1 MTNLF
6 KHGLVHPH
14 KVKELYNQSIK
25 DTINTLGVPKNIIKQ
40 VFKIQESY
48 YCRLEEKT
56 LSDEDKL
63 WYSNLVESCNGLE
76 GNGRDLPLPLKNMWT
91 SGSAIKQFRRHRN
104 SSRSKE
110 GLIQSTKNAV
120 ISNVNS
126 ILSAEFPRTSGE
138 RCLEVLVG
146 SKSYPKGFIRPEDET
161 GFQPSYKANFGLAWV
176 KKVYDKGLATIQSGK
191 RKVLTILLEHDP
203 YQYLTED
210 GIDCYKGSFLDI
222 RFKHRGSGEYGYK
235 MTPESLEDYC
245 LLIKETDNGK
255 VYGIG
260 QSISKAMSLLERR
273 QNAKVMK
280 SLMENEL

>member
-40 VFKIQESY
+40 VFKITESY
-48 YCRLEEKT
+48 YCRLEEKN

-91 SGSAIKQFRRHRN
+91 SGRAIKQFRRHRN

-126 ILSAEFPRTSGE
+126 ILSSEFPRTSGE

-146 SKSYPKGFIRPEDET
+146 SKSYPNGFIR
-161 GFQPSYKANFGLAWV
+161 
-176 KKVYDKGLATIQSGK
+176 KVS
-191 RKVLTILLEHDP
+191 
-203 YQYLTED
+203 
-210 GIDCYKGSFLDI
+210 
-222 RFKHRGSGEYGYK
+222 
-235 MTPESLEDYC
+235 
-245 LLIKETDNGK
+245 
-255 VYGIG
+255 
-260 QSISKAMSLLERR
+260 
-273 QNAKVMK
+273 
-280 SLMENEL
+280 